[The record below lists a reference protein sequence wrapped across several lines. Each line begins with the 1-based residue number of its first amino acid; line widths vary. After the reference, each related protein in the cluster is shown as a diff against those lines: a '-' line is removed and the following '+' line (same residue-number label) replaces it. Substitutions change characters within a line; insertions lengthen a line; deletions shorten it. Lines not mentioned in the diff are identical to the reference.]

1 MNDYVENI
9 YIENTRCYKIIGKS
23 IEKHELYVL
32 NPYVEEHLVGT
43 FISYEEAL
51 KAIEI
56 RRGRRMKK

>member
-1 MNDYVENI
+1 MNDYDYVENI

-43 FISYEEAL
+43 FISYEDAMYVMSPS
-51 KAIEI
+51 KN
-56 RRGRRMKK
+56 K